1 MRSLSLM
8 IKPASGKCNLRCSYC
23 FYECES
29 KQRQCADYGFMSLV
43 TLEKLLQSALNA
55 TEELYVLF
63 QGGEPTLAG
72 LSFFQSYVEMLERI
86 NIENKPVHHALQTNG
101 TRLTEEWA
109 GFFAKY
115 NFLIGISIDGMA
127 SVHNFYR
134 KNAIGESSLNQ
145 VMQGLELLKKHRV
158 NYNVLSVVTD
168 KSLEKAEKI
177 YDFFKKNGV
186 HYQQY
191 IPCIEEVD
199 GNPSFLSAENYGHFL
214 SRLFDL
220 WERDVK
226 TNQGIYIR
234 NFENYLALAM
244 GMAPDSCSMIG
255 TCAKMLAVEAD
266 GSLFPCDFYMLDAYK
281 LGNIHESS
289 IEEALESENIS
300 AFIAESRALPEEC
313 KACPYFVLCR
323 NGCKRDRDRDG
334 LNRYCKSYQI
344 FFAHA
349 IPRLLDM
356 AKKIKGIE
364 KVNKAST

>member
-29 KQRQCADYGFMSLV
+29 KQRQCADYGFMALH
-43 TLEKLLQSALNA
+43 TLEKLLQSALEA

-72 LSFFQSYVEMLERI
+72 LPFFEGYINILERY
-86 NIENKPVHHALQTNG
+86 NTQGKPVHHALQTNG
-101 TRLTEEWA
+101 TLLTEEWA
-109 GFFAKY
+109 SFFARH

-134 KNAIGESSLNQ
+134 KNALGESSLNR
-145 VMQGLELLKKHRV
+145 VMQGLDLLKKYKV

-168 KSLEKAEKI
+168 KSLDKVEKI
-177 YDFFKKNGV
+177 YDFFKKNGLR
-186 HYQQY
+186 YQQY
-191 IPCIEEVD
+191 IPCIEEAD
-199 GNPSFLSAENYGHFL
+199 SKPAFLSAENYGHFL
-214 SRLFDL
+214 CKLFDL

-226 TNQGIYIR
+226 ANQGIYIR

-244 GMAPDSCSMIG
+244 GMAPDSCSMVG

-281 LGNIHESS
+281 LGNIRTQSIQEVLQSERISTFISESKH
-289 IEEALESENIS
+289 
-300 AFIAESRALPEEC
+300 LPEPC
-313 KACPYFVLCR
+313 KACPYYALCR
-323 NGCKRDRDRDG
+323 NGCKRDRDKDG
-334 LNRYCKSYQI
+334 LNRYCKGYKI

-349 IPRLLDM
+349 LPSILDM
-356 AKKIKGIE
+356 AKKIQRLE
-364 KVNKAST
+364 KP